1 MKIPAIIQSIK
12 LRYIGNEKI
21 LIIILALMMSGCG
34 EHPPVQ
40 PSESMAA
47 SDTPVP
53 SALPQA
59 SASSVQIVRPNP
71 IIPPFEGVGTYKGK
85 PDDDDVM
92 KLLSAA
98 YFLEMGTYG
107 CALID
112 IDQEML
118 AKLSLNPE
126 RSYAYV
132 TNFDNAYEVD
142 TYMSTYISSSLYES
156 VEAEKSPV
164 KVFKVDGDLIW
175 TRDSTVWEYCW
186 GYYSFSLAGWYWYN
200 ETTLAA
206 PFVYY
211 DDLIY
216 DGVFALL
223 SLIREE
229 GCWKVDAVIYP
240 NCIDEDAHHFVTAE
254 DKLEEFVKNR
264 EQNADTE
271 W

>member
-1 MKIPAIIQSIK
+1 MKIP
-12 LRYIGNEKI
+12 LCYISKKI
-21 LIIILALMMSGCG
+21 LIIMLALMMGGCG
-34 EHPPVQ
+34 GQPPVH
-40 PSESMAA
+40 PSESTAV

-53 SALPQA
+53 SSLPQA
-59 SASSVQIVRPNP
+59 SASSVQIVVPEP
-71 IIPPFEGVGTYKGK
+71 IIPPFYGVGTYKGK
-85 PDDDDVM
+85 PDDDEVLE
-92 KLLSAA
+92 LLSAA
-98 YFLEMGTYG
+98 FFWETGTYG
-107 CALID
+107 CALIH
-112 IDQEML
+112 IDQEMHE
-118 AKLSLNPE
+118 KLKLDPQK
-126 RSYAYV
+126 SYAYV

-142 TYMSTYISSSLYES
+142 TYMSTYLSSSLYIS
-156 VEAEKSPV
+156 VEAVNSLV
-164 KVFKVDGDLIW
+164 NFFKVDGDL
-175 TRDSTVWEYCW
+175 VWERGAMGW
-186 GYYSFSLAGWYWYN
+186 GHYRFSLDGWYWYN

-223 SLIREE
+223 SLVREE

-240 NCIDEDAHHFVTAE
+240 NCIDEDAHQFVTAE